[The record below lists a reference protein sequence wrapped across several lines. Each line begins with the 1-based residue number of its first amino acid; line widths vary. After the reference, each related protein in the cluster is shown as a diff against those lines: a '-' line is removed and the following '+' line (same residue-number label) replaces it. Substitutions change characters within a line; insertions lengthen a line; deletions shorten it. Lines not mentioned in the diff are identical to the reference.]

1 MKTVLKLDTMT
12 KAEKLQAMEELW
24 QDLSRAEEEIDSPD
38 WHLDILKERESM
50 LNEGKDEFIPWETAK
65 EELRKRKK

>member
-24 QDLSRAEEEIDSPD
+24 QDLSRVEDEVESPD
-38 WHLDILKERESM
+38 WHLEILKQRESQ
-50 LNEGKDEFIPWETAK
+50 LKEGKDEFIPWEKAK